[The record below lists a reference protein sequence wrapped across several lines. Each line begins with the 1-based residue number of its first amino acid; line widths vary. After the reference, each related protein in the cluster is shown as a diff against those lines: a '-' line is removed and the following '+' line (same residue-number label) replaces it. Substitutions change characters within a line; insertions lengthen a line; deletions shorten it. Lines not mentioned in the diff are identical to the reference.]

1 MEPFETVLRPWMA
14 PGATLAAVL
23 VIVAIAYRAAMA
35 MARRLVRERPMAGVF
50 LKRAHSPGLAVAAL
64 LAAQAVLQS
73 APGHLPGIA
82 AARHVEALFLIAAFT
97 WLAVRLS
104 TAIAEAV
111 ELRYPL
117 DVADN
122 LGARRIQTQTRV
134 LTRTLASIAVLVGIS
149 FALLTFPGVR
159 NIGASLLAS
168 AGLAGLVVGFA
179 AKPILGNLLAGLQIA
194 VTQPIR
200 IDDVVIVE
208 GEWGRVEEIGRT
220 YVVIAIWDQRRLV
233 VPLQHFIEKP
243 FQNWTRVSSE
253 ILGTVFLWV
262 DYGVPLEPLRA
273 ELKRICEAAPQWDR
287 RVAIIQVTDANER
300 AMQLRALVSSADAGR
315 NWDLRCL
322 VRERLIEFVRREYP
336 ASLPR
341 LRAALETDGDAGAS
355 ISTVAGMATDDQPPA
370 TPY

>member
-1 MEPFETVLRPWMA
+1 MQGIEALLRPWMA

-23 VIVAIAYRAAMA
+23 VIVAIAYRAVMA
-35 MARRLVRERPMAGVF
+35 MARRLAHERPIAGVF
-50 LKRAHSPGLAVAAL
+50 LKRAHGPGLTVAAL
-64 LAAQAVLQS
+64 LAAQAVLQA
-73 APGHLPGIA
+73 APDHLAGMG

-111 ELRYPL
+111 ALRYPL
-117 DVADN
+117 GVADN

-134 LTRTLASIAVLVGIS
+134 LTRTLASIAVLVGVS
-149 FALLTFPGVR
+149 LALLTFPGVR

-168 AGLAGLVVGFA
+168 AGIAGLVLGIA

-194 VTQPIR
+194 ITQPIR
-200 IDDVVIVE
+200 LDDVVIVE

-233 VPLQHFIEKP
+233 VPLQYFVEKP
-243 FQNWTRVSSE
+243 IQNWTKVSSE

-262 DYGVPLEPLRA
+262 DYGVPVEPLRA
-273 ELKRICEAAPQWDR
+273 ELQRICEAAPEWDR
-287 RVAIIQVTDANER
+287 RVASIQVTDASER
-300 AMQLRALVSSADAGR
+300 AMQLRVLVSAADAPR
-315 NWDLRCL
+315 VWNLRCL

-336 ASLPR
+336 QSLPR
-341 LRAALETDGDAGAS
+341 LRAELDAGS
-355 ISTVAGMATDDQPPA
+355 GDGKVEREIERHAGRGRH
-370 TPY
+370 